1 MKDARG
7 KEYTFL
13 CGSHSVWCC
22 FRWRMSTWQ
31 MLWRVYLAGDSSSLA
46 AFSLFFFSVE
56 VLACLYRQR
65 DQLGNSREGLVCLFR
80 SPRCH
85 AESILI
91 VARVFAVSISY
102 DTLISKQPG
111 PGWFFSLH
119 ACTWAGGL
127 YGVCWDSNS
136 NSIHMQQIRM
146 AIRFNPT
153 SQPASLC
160 ITWANFH
167 KDLRFSAWLSCRRL
181 TYLCIDHVITII
193 DQHVCWHLLV
203 FACLEW

>member
-1 MKDARG
+1 MVDHAR
-7 KEYTFL
+7 TVD
-13 CGSHSVWCC
+13 SP
-22 FRWRMSTWQ
+22 WRMLEGRNTPSCVAAILFGVAFAGEWVRGRCFGVYTWQ
-31 MLWRVYLAGDSSSLA
+31 GIAAAWRH
-46 AFSLFFFSVE
+46 SLFFFSVE

-102 DTLISKQPG
+102 ETLISKQPG

-146 AIRFNPT
+146 AIRFNPLANR
-153 SQPASLC
+153 PACALREP
-160 ITWANFH
+160 IFTKTWDF
-167 KDLRFSAWLSCRRL
+167 
-181 TYLCIDHVITII
+181 
-193 DQHVCWHLLV
+193 QHGWVAGV
-203 FACLEW
+203 